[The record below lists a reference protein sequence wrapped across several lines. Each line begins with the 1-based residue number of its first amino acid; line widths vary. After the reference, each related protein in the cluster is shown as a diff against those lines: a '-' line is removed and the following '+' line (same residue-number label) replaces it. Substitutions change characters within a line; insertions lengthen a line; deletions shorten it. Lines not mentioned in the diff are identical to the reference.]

1 MSVLL
6 DKTVSSN
13 ISEADSDFKFSKY
26 YKNILQK
33 SKKKIT
39 YNFQS
44 YRDNL
49 NKYKSFGQIRLKNK
63 SKEASSQA
71 NSTDKFEVDN
81 YSKKPRNL
89 KQSKINLLF
98 NNLLIREKQ
107 KTFKNNSF
115 NSLKINDYKMLIKND
130 NYPKTPPY
138 IVNNNSSLFKL
149 FLNQTKSNFNNKYQV
164 IYSISDWRQKDKV
177 KNLLNTIKIN
187 QHKNNFSDYLRT
199 RLIKRSSLLRLK
211 RIKDDINKE
220 KEETDSINK
229 ISLYNSISND
239 YLKNIIHKNNL
250 IKLKTMNAMKNNLI
264 KLKLKK
270 NKSDIFYDN
279 NLLFETMPMRGLNTE
294 KKNSTIMPK

>member
-1 MSVLL
+1 MSVLF

-13 ISEADSDFKFSKY
+13 LSSEDSDFKFSKY
-26 YKNILQK
+26 YKNILHN
-33 SKKKIT
+33 SKKRIAYK
-39 YNFQS
+39 FQN
-44 YRDNL
+44 YKANA
-49 NKYKSFGQIRLKNK
+49 NKFKSLSHNRLKNK

-71 NSTDKFEVDN
+71 NSTDQLEIDN
-81 YSKKPRNL
+81 YKKKPPNL
-89 KQSKINLLF
+89 KQSRINILF
-98 NNLLIREKQ
+98 NNSLIREKQ
-107 KTFKNNSF
+107 KTYRNNSSF
-115 NSLKINDYKMLIKND
+115 KINDYKMLIKND

-187 QHKNNFSDYLRT
+187 QHKNNFSDYLKT

-250 IKLKTMNAMKNNLI
+250 IKLKTMNVMKNNLI
-264 KLKLKK
+264 KLKFKK

>member
-1 MSVLL
+1 MSVLF

-13 ISEADSDFKFSKY
+13 LSSEDSDFKFSKY
-26 YKNILQK
+26 YKNILHN
-33 SKKKIT
+33 SKKRIAYK
-39 YNFQS
+39 FQN
-44 YRDNL
+44 YKANV
-49 NKYKSFGQIRLKNK
+49 NKFKSLSHNRLKNK

-71 NSTDKFEVDN
+71 NSTDQLEIDN
-81 YSKKPRNL
+81 YKKKPPNL
-89 KQSKINLLF
+89 KQSRINILF

-107 KTFKNNSF
+107 KTYRNNSSF
-115 NSLKINDYKMLIKND
+115 KINDYKMLIKND